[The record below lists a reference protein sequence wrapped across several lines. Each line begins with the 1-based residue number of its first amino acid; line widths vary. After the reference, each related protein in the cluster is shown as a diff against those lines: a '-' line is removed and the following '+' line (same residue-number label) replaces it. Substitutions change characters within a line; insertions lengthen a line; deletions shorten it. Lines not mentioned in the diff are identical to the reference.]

1 MRWQRELQRGDED
14 GTGMEGEG
22 QSDEI
27 ALNSDGRRGNEERKR
42 DENSDRDGDINR
54 KEGKRCGYSHYV
66 CSEKAVNWIYN
77 SVEGRS

>member
-42 DENSDRDGDINR
+42 SKGKDGDRD
-54 KEGKRCGYSHYV
+54 
-66 CSEKAVNWIYN
+66 
-77 SVEGRS
+77 